1 MSPSTASTV
10 VVVHAHPDDEAIF
23 TGLLLRRLADRGSR
37 VVLVT
42 ATGGELGE
50 PCSGGESASS
60 LGAVR
65 LRELERACELLG
77 VARLV
82 LLGQRDSGLPGDAAN
97 RHPRAL
103 LRCRPD
109 ALSATVADLAIS
121 EGAAAIVHD
130 DAAGIYGHPDH
141 VTAHRIGSAAA
152 ERAGVSG
159 YEVTVDRDLLGG
171 TDHVVTRAVASL
183 GGTSFGAHARD
194 IGLALRGS
202 AREIAGK
209 RAAMAAHAS
218 QIDAAELSGP
228 GFDRLYGHE
237 WLTRTR
243 GPAVLEPLATAPQ
256 PIASAAVIPQQP
268 GFSRPT
274 PVRSTNSSATSPSTR
289 PTGRP
294 TRRFTHV
301 HP

>member
-1 MSPSTASTV
+1 MSPDSASTI

-23 TGLLLRRLADRGSR
+23 TGLLLRRLADRGHR

-50 PCSGGESASS
+50 PCTGGESTAS

-65 LRELERACELLG
+65 VRELEQACELLG

-82 LLGQRDSGLPGDAAN
+82 LLGQRDSGLPGAAAN

-103 LRCRPD
+103 LQCRPD
-109 ALSATVADLAIS
+109 ALSATVAELAIT

-141 VTAHRIGSAAA
+141 VTTHRIGAAA
-152 ERAGVSG
+152 AALAGISG
-159 YEVTVDRDLLGG
+159 YEVTVDRDLLVG
-171 TDHVVTRAVASL
+171 TDHVITRAVASL
-183 GGTSFGAHARD
+183 GGTSFGAHAGE
-194 IGLALRGS
+194 IGLALHGT
-202 AREIAGK
+202 ARETSGK

-228 GFDRLYGHE
+228 GFARLYGHE

-243 GPAVLEPLATAPQ
+243 GPAVLESLVAAPHPVATP
-256 PIASAAVIPQQP
+256 SVIPQQ
-268 GFSRPT
+268 SASTRPS
-274 PVRSTNSSATSPSTR
+274 PVRSTNSSSTSPPTR